1 MTYVS
6 ESSKCENQVKMVDV
20 TVLVP
25 TKNEEIVAEQ
35 FIRWCQEGFEK
46 VGLKGEIIF
55 SDFSTDSTA
64 IIAVEYGV
72 QVGNLSEGGVGRAYR
87 EAADKINGKI
97 VLIGDVDCTYDFRD
111 IKPFLE
117 AIKLGS
123 ELVIGSRFRG
133 EIEKN
138 SMPLLHRY
146 LGTPVTTFIFDVVH
160 GLKYTDIHCGM
171 RAMTRDTF
179 MKLLPQENGWQ
190 YASEMLARARIYRIN
205 TTEIPINFYK
215 SPNNRM
221 SHLKRGG
228 WRIPIIEGI
237 GTIVTTFK
245 YAADRL
251 LFLLGLTCLVFGVP
265 LLFLSIKQIDML
277 FSVKFSF
284 GAQIMG
290 LGLSCLGTVS
300 ILLRKIVKI
309 IYGVQ
314 IVNENLTAKNTK
326 LRFFV
331 MSYIP
336 ILLTSLFLAIIY
348 LNDLMATNGL
358 LSSEIQWM
366 SGLIAPVVFCNFLWV
381 MQIVILSLEIV
392 ASEKI
397 NE

>member
-1 MTYVS
+1 MAYVS
-6 ESSKCENQVKMVDV
+6 ESSKYENQGKMVDV

-25 TKNEEIVAEQ
+25 TKNEEIVTEQ

-64 IIAVEYGV
+64 IIAAKLGV
-72 QVGNLSEGGVGRAYR
+72 HVVNLSEGGVGRAYR
-87 EAADKINGKI
+87 EAGNKINGKI

-117 AIKLGS
+117 AIKLGN

-133 EIEKN
+133 NIEKN
-138 SMPLLHRY
+138 SMPFLHRY

-160 GLKYTDIHCGM
+160 GLNYTDIHCGM

-190 YASEMLARARIYRIN
+190 YASEMLARARIYKIK

-215 SPNNRM
+215 SPNNRV
-221 SHLKRGG
+221 SHLKRDG
-228 WRIPIIEGI
+228 WKIPITEGI

-245 YAADRL
+245 YGADRL
-251 LFLLGLTCLVFGVP
+251 LLALGLTCLVFGLP
-265 LLFLSIKQIDML
+265 LLFLSIKQIDIL
-277 FSVKFSF
+277 FDVKFSF

-290 LGLSCLGTVS
+290 LGLSCLGSVS
-300 ILLRKIVKI
+300 ILFRRIVKK
-309 IYGVQ
+309 IYGAQ
-314 IVNENLTAKNTK
+314 VNEKK

-336 ILLTSLFLAIIY
+336 ILLASLLLSIVYLSDLLATKG
-348 LNDLMATNGL
+348 M

-366 SGLIAPVVFCNFLWV
+366 SGLIAPVVFCNFLWI

>member
-1 MTYVS
+1 MAYVS
-6 ESSKCENQVKMVDV
+6 ESSKYENQGKMVDV

-25 TKNEEIVAEQ
+25 TKNEEIVTEQ

-64 IIAVEYGV
+64 IIAAKLGV
-72 QVGNLSEGGVGRAYR
+72 HVVNLSEGGVGRAYR
-87 EAADKINGKI
+87 EAGNKINGKI

-117 AIKLGS
+117 AIKLGN

-133 EIEKN
+133 NIEKN
-138 SMPLLHRY
+138 SMPFLHRY

-160 GLKYTDIHCGM
+160 GLNYTDIHCGM

-190 YASEMLARARIYRIN
+190 YASEMLARARIYKIK

-215 SPNNRM
+215 SPNNRV
-221 SHLKRGG
+221 SHLKRDG
-228 WRIPIIEGI
+228 WKIPITEGI

-245 YAADRL
+245 YGADRL
-251 LFLLGLTCLVFGVP
+251 LLALGLTCLVFGLP
-265 LLFLSIKQIDML
+265 LLFLSIKQIDIL
-277 FSVKFSF
+277 FDVKFSF

-290 LGLSCLGTVS
+290 LGLSCLGSVS
-300 ILLRKIVKI
+300 ILFRRIVKK
-309 IYGVQ
+309 IYGAQ
-314 IVNENLTAKNTK
+314 VNEKKLTNKNTK

-336 ILLTSLFLAIIY
+336 ILLASLLLSIVYLSDLLATKG
-348 LNDLMATNGL
+348 M

-366 SGLIAPVVFCNFLWV
+366 SGLIAPVVFCNFLWI

>member
-6 ESSKCENQVKMVDV
+6 ESSKCENQGKMVDV

-55 SDFSTDSTA
+55 SDFSTDSTP
-64 IIAVEYGV
+64 IIAAEFGV
-72 QVGNLSEGGVGRAYR
+72 DVVNLSEGGVGRAYR

-117 AIKLGS
+117 AIKLGN

-133 EIEKN
+133 DIKKN

-160 GLKYTDIHCGM
+160 GLNYTDIHCGM
-171 RAMTRDTF
+171 RAMTKDTF

-190 YASEMLARARIYRIN
+190 YASEMLARARIYKIK
-205 TTEIPINFYK
+205 TTEIPINFYV

-245 YAADRL
+245 YAADRI
-251 LFLLGLTCLVFGVP
+251 LFSLGLTCLVFGVP
-265 LLFLSIKQIDML
+265 LLFLSIKQIDIL
-277 FSVKFSF
+277 FNVKFSF

-290 LGLSCLGTVS
+290 LGLSCLGVMS
-300 ILLRKIVKI
+300 ILLRKLVKI
-309 IYGVQ
+309 IYGAQVDYKS
-314 IVNENLTAKNTK
+314 LTAENTK

-331 MSYIP
+331 MSYVP
-336 ILLTSLFLAIIY
+336 ILLTSLFLGIIY
-348 LNDLMATNGL
+348 LNDLLATKGL

-381 MQIVILSLEIV
+381 MQIVVLSLEIV